1 MAQTRKKRKS
11 KHRGTQAGNIET
23 PSHRSTKTARASSGG
38 GTKTRA
44 RRQMKPPSL
53 RGAAIKAAAAAAVFA
68 VLSATLFS
76 HKGGAGTIVVT
87 VLFVFAIYLPVAY
100 WTDKATYKR
109 RQAKA
114 QAGK

>member
-1 MAQTRKKRKS
+1 MAQTRKRRRR

-23 PSHRSTKTARASSGG
+23 PSHRSTKTARTSSGG
-38 GTKTRA
+38 KTPRA
-44 RRQMKPPSL
+44 RRPLKPPTL
-53 RGAAIKAAAAAAVFA
+53 RGAAMKAAAAAAIFA

-76 HKGGAGTIVVT
+76 HKGGVGSIAVT

-100 WTDKATYKR
+100 WTDKATYRR

>member
-1 MAQTRKKRKS
+1 MAQTRKRRRR

-23 PSHRSTKTARASSGG
+23 PSHRSTKTARASSS
-38 GTKTRA
+38 GTKTPRA
-44 RRQMKPPSL
+44 RRQLKPPTL
-53 RGAAIKAAAAAAVFA
+53 KGAAIKAAAAAAVFA

-76 HKGGAGTIVVT
+76 HKGGVGSIAIT

-100 WTDKATYKR
+100 WTDKATYRR